1 MWTWIVLSTQKQG
14 EMVFISILT
23 FASIGHIRLRKEV
36 LPVCK
41 FAGAAS
47 VMFSLLRS
55 SSNRAEF
62 GNVAGCRTQW

>member
-1 MWTWIVLSTQKQG
+1 MWAWIVLSTQKQG

-41 FAGAAS
+41 FAGA
-47 VMFSLLRS
+47 VQPFE
-55 SSNRAEF
+55 EF
-62 GNVAGCRTQW
+62 FE